1 MREVFR
7 FSKAFHVFPRIRLPT
22 ENKLQQ
28 EGTSSCGRVTKGL
41 MILKENSGT
50 CGLWAHGYGCF
61 VYYKIKENDLTEGYH
76 YELVVITSGPGRCI
90 GYIIFRRFGYE
101 VAPGT
106 RLVRDLTRRSE
117 KNSRGFLERHQGKSY
132 RLPVFPNII
141 RTGNGWKNFLSFDAR
156 RI

>member
-7 FSKAFHVFPRIRLPT
+7 FSKAFHVFPRIRLLT
-22 ENKLQQ
+22 ENKLQL

-61 VYYKIKENDLTEGYH
+61 VYYKIKENDLTEGYP
-76 YELVVITSGPGRCI
+76 YELGVITSSPGRCI
-90 GYIIFRRFGYE
+90 GYIIFQRFGSE

-117 KNSRGFLERHQGKSY
+117 MNFRGFLERHQGKSY
-132 RLPVFPNII
+132 RLPVFPEYH
-141 RTGNGWKNFLSFDAR
+141 TDGDWMENFLSF
-156 RI
+156 